1 MKNAYS
7 ILGISQDATKSDIV
21 KGQVRAMKEK
31 KYSPREIAIAQK
43 QLASPSQRLG
53 VDFVYPY
60 IKDISAKPLKS
71 KIKSISMDINDIDAN
86 IFNSLK

>member
-7 ILGISQDATKSDIV
+7 ILGISQDATKSDII
-21 KGQVRAMKEK
+21 KGQVQAMKEK
-31 KYSPREIAIAQK
+31 KYSPREIAGAQK

-53 VDFVYPY
+53 VDFIYPY
-60 IKDISAKPLKS
+60 FKDMQAEPLKTKT
-71 KIKSISMDINDIDAN
+71 KIISMDINDIDAN